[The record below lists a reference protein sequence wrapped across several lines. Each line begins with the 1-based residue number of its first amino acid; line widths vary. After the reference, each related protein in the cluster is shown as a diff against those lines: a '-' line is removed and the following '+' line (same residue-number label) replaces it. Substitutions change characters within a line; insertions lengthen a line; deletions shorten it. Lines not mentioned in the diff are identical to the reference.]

1 MVSYRMLFEYWGKGL
16 LVASVV
22 SAVAGLLIGNA
33 GVFYLVAGVCLILSL
48 ACIFIGRRFENEVV

>member
-1 MVSYRMLFEYWGKGL
+1 MLFEYWGKGL

-33 GVFYLVAGVCLILSL
+33 GVFYLVAGVCLTLSL
-48 ACIFIGRRFENEVV
+48 ACIFIGRCFENEVV

>member
-1 MVSYRMLFEYWGKGL
+1 MLFEYWGKGL
-16 LVASVV
+16 MVASVV